1 MSRPITPAALAFAAL
16 VFAACSADAKDF
28 QEQGEKFIEGDE
40 VRETMGGVRM
50 SDAECEEPADTE
62 KDTVYACRAS
72 GSDDNIWT
80 FRIEITGSTSLR
92 IIAGEVATSAIA
104 PTDTTSE
111 TTATTPVSTTST
123 DAPVTD
129 APPQTTTAAAS
140 TTVAPTTTT
149 A

>member
-1 MSRPITPAALAFAAL
+1 MRRSIVPAAVAFAAL
-16 VFAACSADAKDF
+16 VLAACSADAKDF

-50 SDAECEEPADTE
+50 SDAECDEPADTDE
-62 KDTVYACRAS
+62 DTVYSCRAT

-92 IIAGEVATSAIA
+92 IIAGEVAPSDVASASTAA
-104 PTDTTSE
+104 PDSGESTPSTVTT
-111 TTATTPVSTTST
+111 
-123 DAPVTD
+123 
-129 APPQTTTAAAS
+129 TTTAPGADSA
-140 TTVAPTTTT
+140 TTTAPAVAPTTTT